1 MDIRQYA
8 SLRVKLVLTVLSFSL
23 IPLFALGFFIYDQ
36 FSATY
41 TRQVEES
48 LRSAVDNKRHAI
60 DIFIEERTAQLRT
73 LAATHS
79 LAKISEEQ
87 YLAKIFDTM
96 QASSKAFV
104 DIGVI
109 NSQGYHA
116 AYVGPFSQLHEANY
130 SQAEWFNAVLRGGT
144 YVSDV
149 FLGFRNFP
157 HVIIAVAR
165 REAGATW
172 ILRATIDSEI
182 FNTLVRSV
190 QNGQN
195 GDAFLVNPAGLLQTP
210 SRSGGKAMDK
220 ADMPSPE
227 RFSGVRVD
235 GMRIGGR
242 PVIAGRAWLENT
254 SWLLVVSVD
263 PDEALSPLFTTHAFV
278 LAMVVAG
285 ALVIL
290 TGAYLVARHI
300 TRTLMAAEHDKAAM
314 DASLMQSGKMA
325 ALGKLA
331 AGIAHEVNNPLTLIR
346 ESAGWLKDLLA
357 EEDREKIGNYDE
369 ILGAADKI
377 EQHVDRAK
385 KVTHRMLGF
394 ARRMEP
400 VRENVDLSRLA
411 DQTAQFLEN
420 EALYRN
426 IAIAKYFADDLPVVV
441 SDTAQ
446 LQQVVLNILGNAID
460 AIGKDGTIT
469 LSTFLDEKADRV
481 VLSIADTGPGISPE
495 HLGKIFDP
503 FFTTKGVGEGTGLG
517 LSIAYGIVEKLGG
530 QLAVQSEVGKGTTFT
545 IALPVGEGHVV

>member
-1 MDIRQYA
+1 MDTRQYA
-8 SLRVKLVLTVLSFSL
+8 RLRVKLLFTVLSFSL

-41 TRQVEES
+41 IRQVQDN
-48 LRSAVDNKRHAI
+48 LRMVVDNKRHGI
-60 DIFIEERTAQLRT
+60 DIFIEERVAQLRT
-73 LAATHS
+73 LAATHT
-79 LAKISEEQ
+79 LAQIRDEQ
-87 YLAKIFDTM
+87 YLAKVFDTM

-109 NSQGYHA
+109 DFWGGHV
-116 AYVGPFSQLHEANY
+116 AYVGPFGHLHEVNY
-130 SQAEWFNAVLRGGT
+130 SQAEWFNAVMRSGVH
-144 YVSDV
+144 VSDV
-149 FLGFRNFP
+149 FLGFRGFP
-157 HVIIAVAR
+157 HVVIAVAR
-165 REAGATW
+165 REAGSTW

-190 QNGQN
+190 QAGRS
-195 GDAFLVNPAGLLQTP
+195 GDAFLTNPQGLLQTP
-210 SRSGGKAMDK
+210 SRGGGGAM
-220 ADMPSPE
+220 ASTDMPLPA
-227 RFSGVRVD
+227 RFGGVRVEE
-235 GMRIGGR
+235 MRIGGR
-242 PVIAGRAWLENT
+242 PVIAGLAWLENAH
-254 SWLLVVSVD
+254 WLLVVSVD
-263 PDEALSPLFTTHAFV
+263 PAEALSPLFTTHSFV
-278 LAMVVAG
+278 IAMVVAG
-285 ALVIL
+285 ALVIF

-300 TRTLMAAEHDKAAM
+300 TGALMAAEQDRAM
-314 DASLMQSGKMA
+314 LDASLMQSGKMA

-346 ESAGWLKDLLA
+346 ESAGWLKDLLT
-357 EEDREKIGNYDE
+357 EEDPARLRHHAE
-369 ILGAADKI
+369 LHSVADKI

-426 IAIAKYFADDLPVVV
+426 IAIKRYFAEDLPVVV

-446 LQQVVLNILGNAID
+446 LQQVVLNILENAID

-469 LSTFLDEKADRV
+469 LTTTLDEKAGRV
-481 VLSIADTGPGISPE
+481 VLTIADTGPGIPAES
-495 HLGKIFDP
+495 LTRIFDP
-503 FFTTKGVGEGTGLG
+503 FFTTKSVGEGTGLG

-530 QLAVQSEVGKGTTFT
+530 HLSVQSEAGQGAAFSV
-545 IALPVGEGHVV
+545 ALPVGEGHVV

>member
-1 MDIRQYA
+1 MDTRQYA
-8 SLRVKLVLTVLSFSL
+8 RLRAKLLLTVLSFSL
-23 IPLFALGFFIYDQ
+23 IPLFALGLFIYDQ

-41 TRQVEES
+41 TQQVEDN
-48 LRSAVDNKRHAI
+48 LRMVVDNKRHGI
-60 DIFIEERTAQLRT
+60 DIFIEERVAQLRT
-73 LAATHS
+73 LAATHT
-79 LAKISEEQ
+79 LAQIRDEQ
-87 YLAKIFDTM
+87 YLAKVFDTM
-96 QASSKAFV
+96 QSSSKAFV

-109 NSQGYHA
+109 DSLGGHV
-116 AYVGPFSQLHEANY
+116 AYVGPFPQLHEVNY
-130 SQAEWFNAVLRGGT
+130 SQTEWFNAVMRSGVH
-144 YVSDV
+144 VSDV

-165 REAGATW
+165 REAGSTW

-190 QNGQN
+190 QAGRS
-195 GDAFLVNPAGLLQTP
+195 GDAFLVNPGGLLQTP
-210 SRSGGKAMDK
+210 SRGGGAAMVK
-220 ADMPSPE
+220 ADMPPPA
-227 RFSGVRVD
+227 RFSGVRVED
-235 GMRIGGR
+235 MRIGKR
-242 PVIAGRAWLENT
+242 PVIAGSAWLENAH
-254 SWLLVVSVD
+254 WLLVVSVD
-263 PDEALSPLFTTHAFV
+263 PGEALSPLFTTHSFV
-278 LAMVVAG
+278 IAMVVAG
-285 ALVIL
+285 ALVIF

-300 TRTLMAAEHDKAAM
+300 TRTLMAAEQEKAVL

-346 ESAGWLKDLLA
+346 ESAGWFKDLLS
-357 EEDREKIGNYDE
+357 EENPDGIKSYQEM
-369 ILGAADKI
+369 LAAADKI

-411 DQTAQFLEN
+411 EQTVQFLEN

-426 IAIAKYFADDLPVVV
+426 IAIRKYFAEDLPVVV

-446 LQQVVLNILGNAID
+446 IQQVALNILENAID

-469 LSTFLDEKADRV
+469 LATMLDEKAGRV
-481 VLSIADTGPGISPE
+481 ILSVTDTGPGIPPE
-495 HLGKIFDP
+495 HMTRIFDP
-503 FFTTKGVGEGTGLG
+503 FFTTKNVGEGTGLG

-530 QLAVQSEVGKGTTFT
+530 HLSVQSEVGAGTTFNV
-545 IALPVGEGHVV
+545 ALPVGEGHVV

>member
-1 MDIRQYA
+1 MDTRQYA
-8 SLRVKLVLTVLSFSL
+8 RLRVKLLLTVLSFSL

-41 TRQVEES
+41 TRVVEEN

-60 DIFIEERTAQLRT
+60 DIFIEERVAQLRT
-73 LAATHS
+73 LAATHT
-79 LAKISEEQ
+79 LAQIRDEQ
-87 YLAKIFDTM
+87 YLAKVFDTM

-109 NSQGYHA
+109 DASGDHA
-116 AYVGPFSQLHEANY
+116 AYVGPFTNLHEVNY
-130 SQAEWFNAVLRGGT
+130 SQAEWFNAVMRGGT

-157 HVIIAVAR
+157 HVIIAVVR
-165 REAGATW
+165 REAGASW

-182 FNTLVRSV
+182 FNTLVRNV
-190 QNGQN
+190 QAGRS
-195 GDAFLVNPAGLLQTP
+195 GDAFLVNPDGLLQTP
-210 SRSGGKAMDK
+210 SRSGGGAMIK
-220 ADMPSPE
+220 ADMPAPV
-227 RFSGVRVD
+227 RFSGVRV
-235 GMRIGGR
+235 GGTTIGGR
-242 PVIAGRAWLENT
+242 PVIAGQTWLENT
-254 SWLLVVSVD
+254 HWLLVVSVD
-263 PDEALSPLFTTHAFV
+263 PAEALSPLFTTHSFV
-278 LAMVVAG
+278 VAMVIAG
-285 ALVIL
+285 ALVIF

-300 TRTLMAAEHDKAAM
+300 TRTLMAAEQDKAVL

-346 ESAGWLKDLLA
+346 ESAGWLKDLLT
-357 EEDREKIGNYDE
+357 EEDPAKVGNYTE
-369 ILGAADKI
+369 MLAAADKI

-411 DQTAQFLEN
+411 EQTVQFLEN
-420 EALYRN
+420 EAHYRS
-426 IAIAKYFADDLPVVV
+426 IAITKYFADDLPVVV

-446 LQQVVLNILGNAID
+446 IQQVVLNILENAID
-460 AIGKDGTIT
+460 AIGKDGSIT
-469 LSTFLDEKADRV
+469 LSTTLDEKAGMV
-481 VLSIADTGPGISPE
+481 VLSIADTGPGIPPE
-495 HLGKIFDP
+495 ILGRIFDP
-503 FFTTKGVGEGTGLG
+503 FFTTKSVGEGTGLG

-530 QLAVQSEVGKGTTFT
+530 HLGVHSEVGKGTTFT

>member
-8 SLRVKLVLTVLSFSL
+8 TLRVKLLLTVLSFSL

-41 TRQVEES
+41 TRQVQEN

-60 DIFIEERTAQLRT
+60 DIFIEERVAQLRT
-73 LAATHS
+73 LAATHTLS
-79 LAKISEEQ
+79 QIRDEQ
-87 YLAKIFDTM
+87 YLAKVFDTM

-109 NSQGYHA
+109 DSKGDHV
-116 AYVGPFSQLHEANY
+116 AYVGPFTNLHEVNY
-130 SQAEWFNAVLRGGT
+130 SQSEWFHAVMRSGT
-144 YVSDV
+144 YVSNV

-157 HVIIAVAR
+157 HVIIAVVR
-165 REAGATW
+165 REAGSSWT
-172 ILRATIDSEI
+172 LRATIDSEI
-182 FNTLVRSV
+182 FNTLVRNV
-190 QNGQN
+190 QVGQN
-195 GDAFLVNPAGLLQTP
+195 GEAFLVNLDGMLQTP
-210 SRSGGKAMDK
+210 SRGAGGAMTK
-220 ADMPSPE
+220 ADMPAPV
-227 RFSGVRVD
+227 RFSGVRVEET
-235 GMRIGGR
+235 RIGGR
-242 PVIAGRAWLENT
+242 PFIAGSAWLELAP
-254 SWLLVVSVD
+254 WLLVVGVD
-263 PDEALSPLFTTHAFV
+263 PAEAMSPLFTTHSFV
-278 LAMVVAG
+278 IGMVIAG
-285 ALVIL
+285 ALVIF

-300 TRTLMAAEHDKAAM
+300 TRTLMAAEQDKAAL

-357 EEDREKIGNYDE
+357 EEDAAKIGNYQE
-369 ILGAADKI
+369 MLSAADKI

-411 DQTAQFLEN
+411 EQTAQFLEN

-426 IAIAKYFADDLPVVV
+426 IVITKFFAEDLPVVV

-446 LQQVVLNILGNAID
+446 IQQVVLNILENAID
-460 AIGKDGTIT
+460 AIGKDGAIT
-469 LSTFLDEKADRV
+469 LTTTLDEKTGRV
-481 VLSIADTGPGISPE
+481 VLDIADTGPGIPLENLSR
-495 HLGKIFDP
+495 IFDP
-503 FFTTKGVGEGTGLG
+503 FFTTKSVGEGTGLG
-517 LSIAYGIVEKLGG
+517 LSIAYNIVEKLGG
-530 QLAVQSEVGKGTTFT
+530 HLSVHSEVGKGTTFSV
-545 IALPVGEGHVV
+545 ALPVGDGHVV

>member
-8 SLRVKLVLTVLSFSL
+8 TLRVKLLLTVLSFSL

-41 TRQVEES
+41 TRQVQDN
-48 LRSAVDNKRHAI
+48 LRMVVDNKRHGI
-60 DIFIEERTAQLRT
+60 DIFIEERVAQLRT
-73 LAATHS
+73 LAATHT
-79 LAKISEEQ
+79 LAQIRDEH
-87 YLAKIFDTM
+87 YLAKVFDTM

-109 NSQGYHA
+109 DSKGDHA
-116 AYVGPFSQLHEANY
+116 AYVGPFGQLHEVNY
-130 SQAEWFNAVLRGGT
+130 SQAEWFHAVLRSGT

-157 HVIIAVAR
+157 HVIIAVSR
-165 REAGATW
+165 REAGTNW

-190 QNGQN
+190 QAGRS
-195 GDAFLVNPAGLLQTP
+195 GDAFLVNPQGLLQTP
-210 SRSGGKAMDK
+210 SRGGGGAMAK
-220 ADMPSPE
+220 IDMPPLA

-235 GMRIGGR
+235 ETRIADR
-242 PVIAGRAWLENT
+242 PVIAGSAWLENAP
-254 SWLLVVSVD
+254 WLLVVSVE
-263 PDEALSPLFTTHAFV
+263 PAEAMSPLLTTHSFV
-278 LAMVVAG
+278 IGMVIAG
-285 ALVIL
+285 ALVIF

-300 TRTLMAAEHDKAAM
+300 TRTLMAAEHEKAAL

-357 EEDREKIGNYDE
+357 EEDQEKVQNYKE
-369 ILGAADKI
+369 MVAVADKI
-377 EQHVDRAK
+377 EMHVDRAK

-411 DQTAQFLEN
+411 EQTAQFLEH
-420 EALYRN
+420 EAKYRN
-426 IAIAKYFADDLPVVV
+426 ITITKFFAEELPVVV

-446 LQQVVLNILGNAID
+446 LQQVVLNILENAID
-460 AIGKDGTIT
+460 AIGKDGSISLTT
-469 LSTFLDEKADRV
+469 TLDEKNGRV
-481 VLSIADTGPGISPE
+481 VLDIADTGPGISPE
-495 HLGKIFDP
+495 HLSKIFDP
-503 FFTTKGVGEGTGLG
+503 FFTTKSVGEGTGLG
-517 LSIAYGIVEKLGG
+517 LSIAYNIVEKLGG
-530 QLAVQSEVGKGTTFT
+530 QLSVHSEVGKGTTFSV
-545 IALPVGEGHVV
+545 ALPVGEGHVV

>member
-8 SLRVKLVLTVLSFSL
+8 SLRAKLVLTVLSFSL

-41 TRQVEES
+41 TRQVEDN
-48 LRSAVDNKRHAI
+48 LRMVVDNKRHGI
-60 DIFIEERTAQLRT
+60 DIFIEERVAQLRT
-73 LAATHS
+73 LAATHT
-79 LAKISEEQ
+79 LAQIRDEQ
-87 YLAKIFDTM
+87 YLARVFDTM
-96 QASSKAFV
+96 QASSRAFV

-109 NSQGYHA
+109 DSKGGHV
-116 AYVGPFSQLHEANY
+116 AYVGPFTQLHEVNY
-130 SQAEWFNAVLRGGT
+130 SQTDWFNAVMRGGA

-190 QNGQN
+190 QAGRS
-195 GDAFLVNPAGLLQTP
+195 GDAFLVNPTGLLQTP
-210 SRSGGKAMDK
+210 SRNGGGAMAKAE
-220 ADMPSPE
+220 MPAPE
-227 RFSGVRVD
+227 RFSGVQVD

-242 PVIAGRAWLENT
+242 PVIAGRTWLENAH
-254 SWLLVVSVD
+254 WLLVVSVD
-263 PDEALSPLFTTHAFV
+263 PDEALSPLFTTHSFV
-278 LAMVVAG
+278 IGIVVAG

-300 TRTLMAAEHDKAAM
+300 TRTLMAAEQDKAAL

-357 EEDREKIGNYDE
+357 EEDKAKIGNYDE
-369 ILGAADKI
+369 ILAAADKI

-411 DQTAQFLEN
+411 DQTSQFLEN

-426 IAIAKYFADDLPVVV
+426 IVIKKFFAEDLPVVV
-441 SDTAQ
+441 SDTSQ
-446 LQQVVLNILGNAID
+446 IQQVVLNILGNAID
-460 AIGKDGTIT
+460 AVGKDGTIT
-469 LSTFLDEKADRV
+469 LTTFLDEKAGRV
-481 VLSIADTGPGISPE
+481 VLSIGDTGPGISPE
-495 HLGKIFDP
+495 NLGKIFDP

-545 IALPVGEGHVV
+545 VALPVGEGHVV

>member
-8 SLRVKLVLTVLSFSL
+8 SLRAKLVLTVLSFSL

-41 TRQVEES
+41 TRQVEDN
-48 LRSAVDNKRHAI
+48 LRMVVDNKRHGI
-60 DIFIEERTAQLRT
+60 DIFIEERVAQLRT
-73 LAATHS
+73 LAATHT
-79 LAKISEEQ
+79 LAQIRDEQ
-87 YLAKIFDTM
+87 YLARVFDTM
-96 QASSKAFV
+96 QASSRAFV

-109 NSQGYHA
+109 DSKGGHV
-116 AYVGPFSQLHEANY
+116 AYVGPFAQLHEVNY
-130 SQAEWFNAVLRGGT
+130 SQTEWFNAVMRGGA

-190 QNGQN
+190 QAGRS

-210 SRSGGKAMDK
+210 SRSGGGVMVM
-220 ADMPSPE
+220 ADMPAPE

-242 PVIAGRAWLENT
+242 PVIAGRTWLENAN
-254 SWLLVVSVD
+254 WLLVVSVD
-263 PDEALSPLFTTHAFV
+263 PDEALSPLFTTHSFV
-278 LAMVVAG
+278 IGIVVAG

-300 TRTLMAAEHDKAAM
+300 TRTLMAAEQDKAAL

-357 EEDREKIGNYDE
+357 EEDKAKIGNYDE

-411 DQTAQFLEN
+411 DQTSQFLEN

-426 IAIAKYFADDLPVVV
+426 IAIKKYFAEDLPVVV
-441 SDTAQ
+441 SDTSQ
-446 LQQVVLNILGNAID
+446 IQQVVLNILNNAID
-460 AIGKDGTIT
+460 AVGKDGTIT
-469 LSTFLDEKADRV
+469 LSTTLDEKAGRV
-481 VLSIADTGPGISPE
+481 TLAIADTGPGIPPE